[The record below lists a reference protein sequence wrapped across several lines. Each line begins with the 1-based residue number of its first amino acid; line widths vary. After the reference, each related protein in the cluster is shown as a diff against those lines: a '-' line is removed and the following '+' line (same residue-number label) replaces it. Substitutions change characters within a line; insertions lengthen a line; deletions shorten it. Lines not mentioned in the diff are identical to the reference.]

1 MSTSRYDMHCWRRG
15 AAALLLPV
23 VMAGC
28 AGPED
33 AGRKELV
40 TGSFLSGPEV
50 RRVADLMA
58 RDMAREA
65 LFYERQ
71 APPHIAMV
79 KVENDTN
86 QYLFADARNAYMDRM
101 RMQLKR
107 ALQSRVEF
115 VDLDLERRLRADLV
129 RWHPDE
135 EAGNGRAGE
144 LKSRHG
150 VEYLLGATF
159 ASLDKVIPVPDEK
172 GKVRNQKVIELQ
184 MVFSMV
190 EAETGELVWQNA
202 VTSAA
207 AFTTR
212 DFQD

>member
-1 MSTSRYDMHCWRRG
+1 MSTSRCDMQWLGHG
-15 AAALLLPV
+15 TAALLLLT

-28 AGPED
+28 AGPGD
-33 AGRKELV
+33 AGRKALV
-40 TGSFLSGPEV
+40 TGSFLGEPEI
-50 RRVADLMA
+50 RRVADLMV
-58 RDMAREA
+58 RDMVREA
-65 LFYERQ
+65 LFYQGQ
-71 APPHIAMV
+71 APPRIAMV

-101 RMQLKR
+101 RTHLKR

-115 VDLDLERRLRADLV
+115 VDLELERRLRADLV
-129 RWHPDE
+129 GWHPDE
-135 EAGNGRAGE
+135 EASHGRAGE

-150 VEYLLGATF
+150 VDYLLGATF
-159 ASLDKVIPVPDEK
+159 ASLDKVIPIPDEK

-184 MVFSMV
+184 MVFSLV
-190 EAETGELVWQNA
+190 DAETGELAWQNA